1 VTPNR
6 KKGLIIGTVVVLV
19 LLVLYLASQTS
30 TDRENISKPEAILRD
45 ILTPMQ
51 NGARVIAENIGNWGA
66 YLEGIDNLR
75 AENEELRKELS
86 ALRLQLVQIDEY
98 KLENERLHKLLNSVD
113 DYRPKFDYHTTTV
126 INRDPSTWY
135 ETIRINGGAADG
147 FAPNMP
153 VVCAEGL
160 VGRIINTSE
169 HESEVL
175 LITDRNGAVSCM
187 VQNTR
192 TIGVVEGD
200 NETTNLSMIHVPY
213 DAEIENYQQV
223 ITSGY
228 GGIYPQGLLVG
239 YINNIDLQSDG
250 LMLNIDVRSYVDFEH
265 LEDVM
270 VLVRK
275 K

>member
-1 VTPNR
+1 MTPNR
-6 KKGLIIGTVVVLV
+6 KKALIAGVVVVLV
-19 LLVLYLASQTS
+19 LLVLYIASQTS
-30 TDRENISKPEAILRD
+30 TDRENISKPEAVLRD
-45 ILTPMQ
+45 ILAPMQ
-51 NGARVIAENIGNWGA
+51 NGARVISENIGNWGA
-66 YLEGIDNLR
+66 YLEGLDNLR

-98 KLENERLHKLLNSVD
+98 KLENERLQKLLNSVE
-113 DYRPKFDYHTTTV
+113 DYRQKFDYHTTTV
-126 INRDPSTWY
+126 INRDPSKWY
-135 ETIRINGGAADG
+135 KTIWINGGTADG

-160 VGRIINTSE
+160 IGRIINTSE
-169 HESEVL
+169 YDSEVL
-175 LITDRNGAVSCM
+175 LITDRDGAVSCM

-200 NETTNLSMIHVPY
+200 NETTN
-213 DAEIENYQQV
+213 QV

-250 LMLNIDVRSYVDFEH
+250 LMLNIDVRSYVDFAH
-265 LEDVM
+265 LEEVM
-270 VLVRK
+270 VLIPK

>member
-1 VTPNR
+1 VLA
-6 KKGLIIGTVVVLV
+6 GIVLVLV
-19 LLVLYLASQTS
+19 LLVLYVASQTS
-30 TDRENISKPEAILRD
+30 TDRENISKPEQVLRD
-45 ILTPMQ
+45 ILAPLQ
-51 NGARVIAENIGNWGA
+51 NGAHVIAENIGNWGA

-75 AENEELRKELS
+75 AENEELQKELS
-86 ALRLQLVQIDEY
+86 ALRLQMVQIDEY
-98 KLENERLHKLLNSVD
+98 KLENERLSKLLNAVE
-113 DYRPKFDYHTTTV
+113 DYRDKFDYYTTTV
-126 INRDPSTWY
+126 INRDPSAWY
-135 ETIRINGGAADG
+135 KTIRINGGAADG
-147 FAPNMP
+147 FAPGMP

-160 VGRIINTSE
+160 VGRILNTDE

-175 LITDRNGAVSCM
+175 LITDREGAMSCM

-239 YINNIDLQSDG
+239 YINNINLQSDG
-250 LMLNIDVRSYVDFEH
+250 FMLNIDVRSYVDFEH
-265 LEDVM
+265 LEEVM
-270 VLVRK
+270 VLVPQK
-275 K
+275 

>member
-1 VTPNR
+1 MTPNR
-6 KKGLIIGTVVVLV
+6 KKGIIAGLVLMLV

-30 TDRENISKPEAILRD
+30 TNRENISKPEQIVRD
-45 ILTPMQ
+45 ILVPIQ
-51 NGARVIAENIGNWGA
+51 NGAHVIAENIGNWGA

-98 KLENERLHKLLNSVD
+98 KLENDRLRNLLNAVD
-113 DYRPKFDYHTTTV
+113 DYSTQFDYYTTTV
-126 INRDPSTWY
+126 ISREPDAWY
-135 ETIRINGGAADG
+135 KIIRINGGAADG
-147 FAPNMP
+147 FGPDMP

-160 VGRIINTSE
+160 VGRILNVSE
-169 HESEVL
+169 HEADVL
-175 LITDRNGAVSCM
+175 LITDRDGAMSCM

-200 NETTNLSMIHVPY
+200 NETTNLRMIHVPY

-250 LMLNIDVRSYVDFEH
+250 LMLNIDVRSYVDFAH
-265 LEDVM
+265 LEEVM
-270 VLVRK
+270 VLVPK

>member
-1 VTPNR
+1 MTPNR
-6 KKGLIIGTVVVLV
+6 KKGLIAGIVLVLVVLV
-19 LLVLYLASQTS
+19 LYIASQTS
-30 TDRENISKPEAILRD
+30 TERENISKPEAILRD
-45 ILTPMQ
+45 ILAPMQ

-66 YLEGIDNLR
+66 YLEGLDNLR

-98 KLENERLHKLLNSVD
+98 KLENERLNKLLNAVD
-113 DYRPKFDYHTTTV
+113 DYSQKFDYHTTTV
-126 INRDPSTWY
+126 ISREPSTWY
-135 ETIRINGGAADG
+135 KTLRINGGSADG
-147 FAPNMP
+147 FKSGMP

-160 VGRIINTSE
+160 VGRINNTSE

-175 LITDRNGAVSCM
+175 LVTAREGAVSAM

-200 NETTNLSMIHVPY
+200 TETANLRMIHVPY

-250 LMLNIDVRSYVDFEH
+250 LMLNIDVRSYVDFYH
-265 LEDVM
+265 LEEVM
-270 VLVRK
+270 VLVPQN
-275 K
+275 